1 MLLLPTLSP
10 ACGSQET
17 KFFFVSWQIPCK
29 RGGVYVAGER
39 REGRGTGVS
48 ANSRSYSFAEKR
60 NAHNIYA
67 RNVLLSLPQAVAKN
81 LKCNPERG
89 GGPAERGREI
99 QKGAV
104 QKGKEEEEEVFSGLP
119 SLSVEVKRLP
129 PLSHPILTL
138 FSAAAAAAAA
148 AAGLTSRLFAFVKVV
163 G

>member
-1 MLLLPTLSP
+1 M
-10 ACGSQET
+10 
-17 KFFFVSWQIPCK
+17 
-29 RGGVYVAGER
+29 
-39 REGRGTGVS
+39 
-48 ANSRSYSFAEKR
+48 
-60 NAHNIYA
+60 
-67 RNVLLSLPQAVAKN
+67 LLSLSQAVAKN

-104 QKGKEEEEEVFSGLP
+104 QKGKEEEEEEVFSGPP
-119 SLSVEVKRLP
+119 SLLVEVKRLP

-138 FSAAAAAAAA
+138 FSAAAAAAATA